1 MSCALLGDIAF
12 CEQFATLNGWAVQSS
27 VVYENTTY
35 ELFHDIVKPAKDDG
49 IDIRV
54 FIGSITHL
62 PAIERVFELYEPQVV
77 FHAAAHKYVP
87 LMERHARD
95 EQVIIRHNFGSC
107 LLNTIKAQLNNGFEL
122 VLNKSKCAFGR
133 KGRDFVMSAASLL
146 VAA

>member
-12 CEQFATLNGWAVQSS
+12 CEQFATLNGWAAQSS
-27 VVYENTTY
+27 MVYENTTY

-49 IDIRV
+49 IDISV

-62 PAIERVFELYEPQVV
+62 PAIEKVFELYEPQVV
-77 FHAAAHKYVP
+77 FRAAAHKHVP

-107 LLNTIKAQLNNGFEL
+107 LLNTIEAQLDNGFEL
-122 VLNKSKCAFGR
+122 VLNKPKCAFGR
-133 KGRDFVMSAASLL
+133 KGRDSVSPAASMM

>member
-1 MSCALLGDIAF
+1 MN
-12 CEQFATLNGWAVQSS
+12 NGTGKAR
-27 VVYENTTY
+27 TIIKA
-35 ELFHDIVKPAKDDG
+35 ELFHEIVKPAKDEG

-62 PAIERVFELYEPQVV
+62 PAIEKVFELYKPEVV
-77 FHAAAHKYVP
+77 FHAAAHKHVP
-87 LMERHARD
+87 LMERNARD

-107 LLNTIKAQLNNGFEL
+107 LLNTIKAQLDNGFKL

-133 KGRDFVMSAASLL
+133 KGRDSVSSVASMM